1 MHEKVRDLFDLTGKV
16 AVVTGAGSG
25 LGKAIAEAMG
35 EAGAKVVCADINEET
50 AKKTAAY
57 IEGIGSSGIAVKADV
72 SNEAEVKRMVEKTV
86 DVFGR
91 LDILFNIAGIPHM
104 PAKIHEFPK
113 EDWDR
118 IIAVNLTGTYLCCK
132 EALKVMIKQKSGKI
146 INMSSTLATRGSKT
160 GKAPG
165 MCATKGAV
173 NVLTKDMAVAYADMG
188 IQVNALAPG
197 HFQTNIATQLFKDM
211 TYEEAKTM
219 IFNTSQEDIPMR
231 RIGYPDND
239 IKGAA
244 IFLASKASDYITG
257 HILAVD
263 GGKLAR

>member
-1 MHEKVRDLFDLTGKV
+1 MHEKVRALFDLTGKV
-16 AVVTGAGSG
+16 ALVTGAGSG

-35 EAGAKVVCADINEET
+35 EAGAKVVCTDINEDT
-50 AKKTAAY
+50 AGKTAAY
-57 IEGIGSSGIAVKADV
+57 IEGIGSPAIAVKADV
-72 SNEAEVKRMVEKTV
+72 SNESDVKRMVEETV
-86 DVFGR
+86 NAFGR

-118 IIAVNLTGTYLCCK
+118 VISVNLTGTYLCCK
-132 EALKVMIKQKSGKI
+132 EALKVMLKQKSGKI
-146 INMSSTLATRGSKT
+146 INMSSTIATRGSKT

-173 NVLTKDMAVAYADMG
+173 TVLTKDMAVAYADQG

-197 HFQTNIATQLFKDM
+197 PFETNIGAQLFKDLP
-211 TYEEAKTM
+211 YEEVRKIA
-219 IFNTSQEDIPMR
+219 FNASEEEIPMKR
-231 RIGYPDND
+231 VGIPTND

-244 IFLASKASDYITG
+244 IFLASKASDYVTG

>member
-1 MHEKVRDLFDLTGKV
+1 MHEKARELFDLTGKV
-16 AVVTGAGSG
+16 ALVTGSGSG
-25 LGKAIAEAMG
+25 IGKAIAEAMG

-50 AKKTAAY
+50 AQETTAY
-57 IEGIGSSGIAVKADV
+57 INGIGSVAIAVKTDV
-72 SNEAEVKRMVEKTV
+72 SKESDVRRMVKETLNH
-86 DVFGR
+86 FGR

-104 PAKIHEFPK
+104 PAKVHELPK

-118 IIAVNLTGTYLCCK
+118 IISVNLTGTYLCCK
-132 EALKVMIKQKSGKI
+132 EALKVMTNQKSGKI
-146 INMSSTLATRGSKT
+146 INMSSTIATRGSKT
-160 GKAPG
+160 GMTPG

-173 NVLTKDMAVAYADMG
+173 TVLTKDMAIAYADMG

-197 HFQTNIATQLFKDM
+197 HFRTNIGAQLFKDLS
-211 TYEEAKTM
+211 YDEVEKI
-219 IFNTSQEDIPMR
+219 IFKDSAADVPMK
-231 RIGYPDND
+231 RIGEPPD

-244 IFLASKASDYITG
+244 ILLASKASDYMTG